1 MSEVICLATRKWHT
15 FLNSGINIIQYEYA
29 HLSIACCCYLSLAA
43 VAAVL
48 SFVSCGSKPQD
59 STQVAEAENDKKL
72 DTLDL
77 KADGEFAVAAADG
90 GMLEVTLG
98 KLAQTK
104 STTPAIQELGK
115 TMALDHSKAGE
126 ELKTIAGQKNIT
138 LPDSLSQ
145 KNQRLVDDLTQ
156 KTGKDFD
163 KAYAD
168 LMVDDHQE
176 DIDEFRK
183 ETEKGNDAELKAWAT
198 AKLPILAHHLEMAK
212 LAREALK
219 DEKKK

>member
-1 MSEVICLATRKWHT
+1 MNTRMYL
-15 FLNSGINIIQYEYA
+15 FLMAFSV
-29 HLSIACCCYLSLAA
+29 L
-43 VAAVL
+43 L
-48 SFVSCGSKPQD
+48 SFTSCGNKSQD
-59 STQVAEAENDKKL
+59 STEVAEAENDEKL

-115 TMALDHSKAGE
+115 TMELDHSKAGE
-126 ELKTIAGQKNIT
+126 ELKAIAGQKNIS
-138 LPDSLSQ
+138 LPDSLSE
-145 KNQRLVDDLTQ
+145 KNQRLVDDLDQ
-156 KTGKDFD
+156 KAGKDFD

-176 DIDEFRK
+176 DIDAFRK
-183 ETEKGNDAELKAWAT
+183 ESEKGNDAALKAWAT

-212 LAREALK
+212 LARETLK
-219 DEKKK
+219 DEKKKEK

>member
-1 MSEVICLATRKWHT
+1 MNTR
-15 FLNSGINIIQYEYA
+15 IYV
-29 HLSIACCCYLSLAA
+29 SLMAFS
-43 VAAVL
+43 VLL
-48 SFVSCGSKPQD
+48 SFASCGNKSQD
-59 STQVAEAENDKKL
+59 STEVAEAENDKKL

-115 TMALDHSKAGE
+115 TMELDHSKAGE
-126 ELKTIAGQKNIT
+126 ELKAIAGQKNIS
-138 LPDSLSQ
+138 LPDSLSE
-145 KNQRLVDDLTQ
+145 KNQRLVDDLNQ
-156 KTGKDFD
+156 KAGKDFD

-176 DIDEFRK
+176 DIDVFRK
-183 ETEKGNDAELKAWAT
+183 ESEKGNDAELKAWAT

-212 LAREALK
+212 LARETLK
-219 DEKKK
+219 DEKKKEQ

>member
-1 MSEVICLATRKWHT
+1 MNTR
-15 FLNSGINIIQYEYA
+15 I
-29 HLSIACCCYLSLAA
+29 YLSLAA
-43 VAAVL
+43 VVALL
-48 SFVSCGSKPQD
+48 SFTSCGNKPQD
-59 STQVAEAENDKKL
+59 STTAAEAENDKKL

-115 TMALDHSKAGE
+115 TMELDHSKANE
-126 ELKTIAGQKNIT
+126 ELTALAGQKNIT
-138 LPDSLSQ
+138 LPDSLSD
-145 KNQRLVDDLTQ
+145 KNQRMVDDLSQ

-168 LMVDDHQE
+168 IMVDDHQE
-176 DIDEFRK
+176 DIDAFRK
-183 ETEKGNDAELKAWAT
+183 QSEKGNDGELKAWAT

-212 LAREALK
+212 LTRETLK
-219 DEKKK
+219 EEKKANQ